1 MTDQTLNRTVQQ
13 AARAGGDS
21 PIVQPPT
28 TKTGVIGWLRANLF
42 STWYNSLATLI
53 LLYILAKIIPG
64 IVDWLFISAVW
75 THTEPEVC
83 RAADGACWAFIHEKY
98 RLILFGTYPF
108 DEQWR
113 PTLAVLLYLVLLL
126 ASCNRAFWKP
136 WLGVAWVAML
146 AVIGTLMYGGVF
158 GLTQVPTTRWGG
170 LPLTLMLASFAL
182 AIGFPLGILMALGR
196 RSNLPI
202 VRILSVAY
210 IELIRGV
217 PLITVLFMASVMLP
231 LFLPQGVSI
240 NNLLRA
246 QIGIILFASAYLAEV
261 VRGGL
266 QAIPKGQ
273 YEAADSIGLGY
284 WQKTRLIIL
293 PQALRISIPPLV
305 NTFIGLFKDTS
316 LVIIVGLFDL
326 VGAAKA
332 ALTDPSWRGFYRES
346 YFFIAMIYFVF
357 CFSMSKY
364 SQYLE
369 KRLNVGTRR

>member
-1 MTDQTLNRTVQQ
+1 MAQQTIDRRIDA
-13 AARAGGDS
+13 AARHGGDS
-21 PIVQPPT
+21 PVVQPPVS
-28 TKTGVIGWLRANLF
+28 KTGVIGWLRANLF
-42 STWYNSLATLI
+42 STWYNSLATLV
-53 LLYILAKIIPG
+53 LLYLLAQTVPG
-64 IVDWLFISAVW
+64 IIEWLFLDAVW
-75 THTEPEVC
+75 THETAEVC
-83 RAADGACWAFIHEKY
+83 RAASGACWAFVHEKY

-108 DEQWR
+108 AEHWR
-113 PTLAVLLYLVLLL
+113 PTLAVALFLALLL
-126 ASCNRAFWKP
+126 TSCNRYFWKP
-136 WLGVAWVAML
+136 WLGVAWLIGLTVAG
-146 AVIGTLMYGGVF
+146 ILMYGGVF
-158 GLTQVPTTRWGG
+158 GLTMVPTTRWGG
-170 LPLTLMLASFAL
+170 LPLTLMLATFGL

-196 RSNLPI
+196 RSHLPV
-202 VRILSVAY
+202 VRMLSVAY

-217 PLITVLFMASVMLP
+217 PLITVLFMASVMFP

-273 YEAADSIGLGY
+273 YEAADSLGLGY

-332 ALTDPSWRGFYRES
+332 ALTDPAWRGFYRES
-346 YFFIAMIYFVF
+346 YIFIAVIYFVF

-369 KRLNVGTRR
+369 KKLNVGTRR